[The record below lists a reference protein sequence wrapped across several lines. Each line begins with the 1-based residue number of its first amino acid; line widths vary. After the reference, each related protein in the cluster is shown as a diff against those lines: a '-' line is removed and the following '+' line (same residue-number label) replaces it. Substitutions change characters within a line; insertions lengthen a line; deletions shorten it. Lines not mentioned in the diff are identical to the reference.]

1 MKILNHARNITLI
14 FLENQTPTLL
24 RKLPSSI
31 VERQSIIATSMTTLQ
46 TTIKKYAE
54 ERDKRLAA
62 VRTEEYASFR
72 DHHGL
77 HGLAADPFIDYDKL
91 EKGKPLKDGDEI
103 KFLAIGAGISC
114 LLFAHRLVKAGFQA
128 DDFVAV
134 DTAGGFGGTWLVYKV
149 EALFMLAYLTVA
161 N

>member
-1 MKILNHARNITLI
+1 MCNTENYDLRYEKIKWRRCTT
-14 FLENQTPTLL
+14 ENVQFSRKSKISVVVILPTLGL
-24 RKLPSSI
+24 TPVTFKLSP
-31 VERQSIIATSMTTLQ
+31 TPGKYTGDMTTLQ

-103 KFLAIGAGISC
+103 KFLAIGA
-114 LLFAHRLVKAGFQA
+114 
-128 DDFVAV
+128 
-134 DTAGGFGGTWLVYKV
+134 
-149 EALFMLAYLTVA
+149 
-161 N
+161 